1 MLKYSQLKDLFLQ
14 LFNVDHLALDLLNKL
29 EDIDTTAAENFILN
43 KMYNNLSTDELIKTL
58 GQDYIKYY
66 AI

>member
-14 LFNVDHLALDLLNKL
+14 LFNVNHLALDLLNKL
-29 EDIDTTAAENFILN
+29 EDVNKNAAEDFILN
-43 KMYNNLSTDELIKTL
+43 KMFNELSTDELIKIL